1 MSPAATKGVNR
12 SSTYRWVVWSVLVS
26 AYLVVFFHRLAL
38 GVVRD
43 DLTAAFHIS
52 ATTFANLGATY
63 FYAYTLMQIPSGLLA
78 DSIGARKTVT
88 YGILLAAAGSILFGL
103 SPTIAWA
110 YGGRLFVGIGV
121 SVVLIAILKIL
132 SQWFPADQFATM
144 SGVTAFMGNV
154 GGMIAQT
161 PLALMVVYF
170 TWRTTFVGI
179 GLFSLLIAFLCYVL
193 VRNTPEEMGLP
204 SVSHRGSVLADSSNN
219 ADSSKNNEKPSLKSG
234 LVSAVKNPYTW
245 PGFFVFM
252 GVFGAYVA
260 LTGSW
265 GNSFLQDVYGYSST
279 GASNRLILVI
289 LGHAIGCLI
298 VGKLSD
304 RMKRRRRPMFL
315 FVLLHLITWIVLIVG
330 KDGTVP
336 VFLLAP
342 LLFFMGFGSSA
353 VILTWSCSKDVN
365 DPSVSGIATSIVNM
379 GGFIGAAIIPVL
391 IGAVIDRYGTQLSSA
406 MLYQRA
412 FLICLVAVAI
422 SLGFTLLVK
431 ETYCRNIYIQ
441 K

>member
-1 MSPAATKGVNR
+1 MGLVDTETTSH
-12 SSTYRWVVWSVLVS
+12 SSAYRWVVWGILVS

-38 GVVRD
+38 GVVRHE
-43 DLTAAFHIS
+43 LTSAFQIS
-52 ATTFANLGATY
+52 ATTFGNLGATY

-78 DSIGARKTVT
+78 DSIGARRTVT
-88 YGILLAAAGSILFGL
+88 CGILLAAAGSVLFGL

-110 YGGRLFVGIGV
+110 YAGRLFVGIGV
-121 SVVLIAILKIL
+121 SVVLISILKIL
-132 SQWFPADQFATM
+132 SQWFPEGQFATM

-154 GGMIAQT
+154 GGMMAQT
-161 PLALMVVYF
+161 PLALMVLYV

-179 GLFSLLIAFLCYVL
+179 GVISLLIALLCFVL

-204 SVSHRGSVLADSSNN
+204 SASHRASSIN
-219 ADSSKNNEKPSLKSG
+219 KPSPEEHKISLGSG
-234 LVSAVKNPYTW
+234 LMSAIKNPYTW

-265 GNSFLQDVYGYSST
+265 GNSFLQDVYGYSPT

-315 FVLLHLITWIVLIVG
+315 FVLLHLITWTVLVVG
-330 KDGTVP
+330 KGGVVP
-336 VFLLAP
+336 AFLLPP
-342 LLFFMGFGSSA
+342 LLFLMGFGSSA

-365 DPSVSGIATSIVNM
+365 DPAISGIATSIVNM
-379 GGFIGAAIIPVL
+379 GGFIGAAFIPVL
-391 IGAVIDRYGTQLSSA
+391 IGVVIDRYGDQLSA
-406 MLYQRA
+406 ALLYQRA
-412 FLICLVAVAI
+412 FLICLLAVAI
-422 SLGFTLLVK
+422 SLAASLGVK
-431 ETYCRNIYIQ
+431 ETYCQSIYI
-441 K
+441 KK

>member
-1 MSPAATKGVNR
+1 MNQSGVR
-12 SSTYRWVVWSVLVS
+12 EVDRPSAYRWVVWSVLIL

-38 GVVRD
+38 GVVRE
-43 DLTAAFHIS
+43 DLTSAFHIS
-52 ATTFANLGATY
+52 ATTFGNLGATY

-88 YGILLAAAGSILFGL
+88 YGILLAAVGSILFGF
-103 SPTIAWA
+103 SPTIGWA
-110 YGGRLFVGIGV
+110 FGGRLFVGIGV

-132 SQWFPADQFATM
+132 SQWFPENQFATM

-154 GGMIAQT
+154 GGMLAQT
-161 PLALMVVYF
+161 PLALMVVSF

-179 GLFSLLIAFLCYVL
+179 GVVSLVIALLCFVL

-204 SVSHRGSVLADSSNN
+204 AVTQRVSVTADPLI
-219 ADSSKNNEKPSLKSG
+219 NEKKPTLRTG
-234 LVSAVKNPYTW
+234 LLSAVKNPYTW

-289 LGHAIGCLI
+289 LGHAIGCLV

-315 FVLLHLITWIVLIVG
+315 FVLLHVTTWVVLLVG
-330 KDGTVP
+330 KGGILPAMVLPPTL
-336 VFLLAP
+336 FL
-342 LLFFMGFGSSA
+342 MGFGSSA

-365 DPSVSGIATSIVNM
+365 DPTISGIATSIVNM

-391 IGAVIDRYGTQLSSA
+391 IGIVIDVYGAQLSPA
-406 MLYQRA
+406 LLYQRA
-412 FLICLVAVAI
+412 FLICLAAVTL
-422 SLGFTLLVK
+422 SLGSTLLVK
-431 ETYCRNIYIQ
+431 ETHCQNIFHQ

>member
-1 MSPAATKGVNR
+1 MNKSGVGEIDR
-12 SSTYRWVVWSVLVS
+12 PSTYRWVVWSVLIL

-38 GVVRD
+38 GVVRE
-43 DLTAAFHIS
+43 DLTSAFQIS
-52 ATTFANLGATY
+52 ATTFGNLGATY

-88 YGILLAAAGSILFGL
+88 YGILLAAVGSILFGF
-103 SPTIAWA
+103 SPTIGWA
-110 YGGRLFVGIGV
+110 FGGRLFVGIGV

-132 SQWFPADQFATM
+132 SQWFPENQFATM

-154 GGMIAQT
+154 GGMLAQT

-179 GLFSLLIAFLCYVL
+179 GVVSLVIALLCFVL

-204 SVSHRGSVLADSSNN
+204 AVSQRATVIADPL
-219 ADSSKNNEKPSLKSG
+219 KKEKKPTLRKG
-234 LVSAVKNPYTW
+234 LLSAVKNPYTW

-289 LGHAIGCLI
+289 LGHAMGCLV

-315 FVLLHLITWIVLIVG
+315 FVLLHLTTWVMLIVG
-330 KDGTVP
+330 KDGLVP
-336 VFLLAP
+336 NTILPP
-342 LLFFMGFGSSA
+342 LLFLMGFGSSA

-365 DPSVSGIATSIVNM
+365 DPTVSGIATSIVNM

-391 IGAVIDRYGTQLSSA
+391 IGIVIDVYGAVLSPA
-406 MLYQRA
+406 LLYQRA
-412 FLICLVAVAI
+412 FLICLAAVAL
-422 SLGFTLLVK
+422 SLGSTLLVK
-431 ETYCRNIYIQ
+431 ETYCQNIFHQ

>member
-1 MSPAATKGVNR
+1 MSLAATEDVNR
-12 SSTYRWVVWSVLVS
+12 SSAYRWVVWSVLVS

-43 DLTAAFHIS
+43 DLTNAFHIS
-52 ATTFANLGATY
+52 ATTFGNLGATY

-103 SPTIAWA
+103 APTIAWA

-179 GLFSLLIAFLCYVL
+179 GLFSFLIALLCYVL

-204 SVSHRGSVLADSSNN
+204 SVSHRGSAVADP
-219 ADSSKNNEKPSLKSG
+219 SKNIEKPSLKSG

-315 FVLLHLITWIVLIVG
+315 FVLLHLISWMVLIVG
-330 KDGTVP
+330 KDGILPAVLLPP
-336 VFLLAP
+336 VLFL
-342 LLFFMGFGSSA
+342 MGFGSSA

-391 IGAVIDRYGTQLSSA
+391 IGAVIDRYGAQLSA
-406 MLYQRA
+406 ALLYQRA

-431 ETYCRNIYIQ
+431 ETYCQNIYIQ